1 VTADRGA
8 HPAGSDDPELLG
20 PAEIS
25 VADQWSDH
33 RLRRRVTLLLDND
46 DVRAVLSMRAAIDAL
61 EAAFRDYAAGRA
73 VNRPRSHTYTD
84 LGAGRHYLF
93 KTMDGSLQE
102 AGVHALRLTS
112 DLTVETGRNGDL
124 RREKLPAAPGD
135 RYVGLVLL
143 FDVATLVPLAIL
155 HDGELQRTRVGAT
168 SALAARHLAR
178 RAARVAGVIGAGW
191 QAAAQI
197 AGLREVFDLEEVL
210 VYAPTR
216 DKLERFALEHGA
228 TPVDSAREAVAGA
241 DVVAVATNA
250 HQPVLDAAWLEPGQH
265 IGSLQGHELDQA
277 TLERADL
284 VVVRSR
290 EEATYHFAPGH
301 APRAAAA
308 RKRLDH
314 ISPTRVVELGEVVTH
329 AAGRRSDDEITLF
342 TGGGTGASS
351 GLGIQFAAVGNVV
364 YEAARAAGR
373 GRELPTEWFTQ
384 NEKP

>member
-1 VTADRGA
+1 VARDCGA
-8 HPAGSDDPELLG
+8 HPAGADEPEAIIL
-20 PAEIS
+20 
-25 VADQWSDH
+25 ADQWSDH
-33 RLRRRVTLLLDND
+33 KLRRPVTLLLDND
-46 DVRAVLSMRAAIDAL
+46 DVRAVLSMRSAIDAL
-61 EAAFRDYAAGRA
+61 EDAFRDYAGGRA

-93 KTMDGSLQE
+93 KTMDGSLQR

-112 DLTVETGRNGDL
+112 DLTLESGRNGGR
-124 RREKLPAAPGD
+124 RREKLPAAPGE

-143 FDVATLVPLAIL
+143 FDLATLVPLAIL

-178 RAARVAGVIGAGW
+178 RGARVAGVVGAGW

-197 AGLREVFDLEEVL
+197 AGLREVLELDEVR

-216 DKLERFALEHGA
+216 DRLERFAAEHDA
-228 TPVDSAREAVAGA
+228 TPVESAREAIEGA
-241 DVVAVATNA
+241 DVVALATNA
-250 HQPVLDAAWLEPGQH
+250 HEPVLDASWLEAGQH
-265 IGSLQGHELDQA
+265 IGSVQGHELDEA

-301 APRAAAA
+301 APRAAAE
-308 RKRLDH
+308 RKRLDR
-314 ISPTRVVELGEVVTH
+314 ISPTRIVELGEVVTR
-329 AAGRRSDDEITLF
+329 ATGRRSDDDITLF

-351 GLGIQFAAVGNVV
+351 GLGIQFAAVAHVV

-384 NEKP
+384 KEKP